1 MRAINRFVLPL
12 ACAIALL
19 GSLSATAQT
28 AAAPTAASVDTP
40 SFKIGSTIF
49 ADYTYQSAPVSKDS
63 DGNSIHPSSFNVSRA
78 YINVTGQLN
87 HFISFRV
94 TPDITRETGSG
105 SSLNG
110 SQTFRLKYGFAQLN
124 LEDWSSKGSWVRL
137 GVQQTP
143 LLDFAEGIY
152 RYRFQGTMFVERESY
167 LTSSDAGLSAHY
179 NFASDYGDIHAGVYN
194 GEGYSKAETNN
205 EKAVQIRTTVRPL
218 PRSSIGKGLRVSGFY
233 DGDHFVKGAVK
244 QRLVESVTFEHSR
257 FAAGFDHLNTKDQ
270 TAAAARTINGSGWSL
285 WLNPRLAGGWEIL
298 LRHDDMK
305 PDEGSSLRRRRNIA
319 GLAYWIP
326 NLQKMSSSVLIDYDA
341 LDQQNY
347 SQPRP
352 RETRVG
358 LKMLLQF

>member
-1 MRAINRFVLPL
+1 MSL
-12 ACAIALL
+12 AIALFGGL
-19 GSLSATAQT
+19 TVHAQT
-28 AAAPTAASVDTP
+28 PPPPADTP

-87 HFISFRV
+87 HLISFRV
-94 TPDITRETGSG
+94 TPDITREAGSG

-110 SQTFRLKYGFAQLN
+110 SLTFRLKYGFAQLN
-124 LEDWSSKGSWVRL
+124 LDDWTTKGSWVRL

-152 RYRFQGTMFVERESY
+152 RYRFQGTMFVEREGY
-167 LTSSDAGLSAHY
+167 LTSSDAGLAGHY
-179 NFASDYGDIHAGVYN
+179 NVAGDYGDIHAGIYN
-194 GEGYSKAETNN
+194 GEGYSKAETNDQ
-205 EKAVQIRTTVRPL
+205 KAVQIRATVHPL
-218 PRSSIGKGLRVSGFY
+218 PGSPLGKGLRVTGFF
-233 DGDHFVKGAVK
+233 DGDHYVKGAAK
-244 QRLVESVTFEHSR
+244 QRFVQTVTFEHAR
-257 FAAGFDHLNTKDQ
+257 FAAGFDHVNTKDQ
-270 TAAAARTINGSGWSL
+270 TSATARTVNGNGWSV
-285 WLNPRLAGGWEIL
+285 WLNPRLGNGWEIL

-326 NLQKMSSSVLIDYDA
+326 NLQKVSSSVLFDYDS

-347 SQPRP
+347 SLARP
-352 RETRVG
+352 RETKLG
-358 LKMLLQF
+358 LKMLVQF